1 MKTGIFRQRN
11 RTVLRAAAF
20 LAGCAFALSSN
31 GARADEGGVSF
42 WVPGLYGSLAAV
54 PQQPGW
60 SFAAINYFTSVGA
73 TGNIAAAREVT
84 VGRFN
89 RTVNVNLN
97 VNVHANADI
106 VFLNPSYV
114 FATPVLGGQLALG
127 MAAIVGENDTRLSG
141 TITAGV
147 GPFTATR
154 SGSVSDY
161 ITGFGDLYPQATL
174 RWNSGVNS
182 WMAYLTGDIPVG
194 LYSSSNLANL
204 GDGHGAIDGGAG
216 YTYFNP
222 QTGQEFSFVTGITY
236 NFENMS
242 TNYTNGIDWHLDW
255 GASQFLSKQVF
266 VGAVGYFY
274 DQLSADRGSLPIL
287 GPIESRVIGVG
298 PQIGFIFPAG
308 SFQTYLNLKAYS
320 EFDGHDRPSGYNAWV
335 TLSFSPSPP
344 TQEKAPPPIIT
355 KTIH

>member
-84 VGRFN
+84 VGKFN
-89 RTVNVNLN
+89 PTVNVNLN

-154 SGSVSDY
+154 SGSVGDY
-161 ITGFGDLYPQATL
+161 TTGFGDIYPQATL

-236 NFENMS
+236 NFENMQHEL
-242 TNYTNGIDWHLDW
+242 YEWHRL
-255 GASQFLSKQVF
+255 ASRLGRLTVPVKTSLRRRR
-266 VGAVGYFY
+266 AVI
-274 DQLSADRGSLPIL
+274 SMTSSPPIAASLPIL
-287 GPIESRVIGVG
+287 GPIEIARHRRWSADRIDLSGRIVSDISQFESLFGVR
-298 PQIGFIFPAG
+298 
-308 SFQTYLNLKAYS
+308 
-320 EFDGHDRPSGYNAWV
+320 RP
-335 TLSFSPSPP
+335 
-344 TQEKAPPPIIT
+344 
-355 KTIH
+355 